1 MIFPNFD
8 THRSYE
14 DTQLATV
21 SLLSPV
27 KINGVTGFTIED
39 TLSQY
44 GNIIVF
50 SSSALHV
57 HLI

>member
-1 MIFPNFD
+1 MLIFYEYPNID

-27 KINGVTGFTIED
+27 KINGVTGFTIEV

-44 GNIIVF
+44 GNITV
-50 SSSALHV
+50 
-57 HLI
+57 